1 MLKFSYDLRQQL
13 QDRKEALGH
22 SWSEF
27 KKLLFRE
34 FPDSVDNGQGSM
46 VRLQKIVA
54 VYRKATDWDL
64 EKLRAYHRTFKLEAA
79 KLMRDPPMISNF
91 EAIGFYLAGLE
102 LSVRERV
109 QIRMADWFL
118 NKLDLETE
126 DGRRRM
132 DPWKLQEVMEQA
144 EMIMSASSGDVYIGL
159 GSFALGAGVPPV
171 NPGVGTVM
179 LSAAMPLSYPF
190 QPPPVLPTM
199 NITLPSKPVSVK
211 QKESFPDILDK
222 TKEEA
227 ELRTMGIATSVD
239 AHTVSI
245 KAHDTELAALKK
257 GMEDV
262 KTLSTEVK
270 DIKMTLVGMPGQII
284 VAVAGQTNRS
294 CDGNNNN
301 MVRGKP
307 GQPMIGRG
315 KYLCFYCNEDGHRL
329 RDCPYQRE
337 IIQKEWII
345 WNNGAGKYTLRD
357 GTGFPKVEPR
367 EKLKDRVAE
376 YVKQQG
382 CDRIVHPDAH
392 LFMEVED
399 EPVVYQAAVVQ
410 PQGRMDLDMLA
421 MLLAEKMKP
430 ATDMQSKN

>member
-1 MLKFSYDLRQQL
+1 
-13 QDRKEALGH
+13 
-22 SWSEF
+22 
-27 KKLLFRE
+27 
-34 FPDSVDNGQGSM
+34 
-46 VRLQKIVA
+46 
-54 VYRKATDWDL
+54 
-64 EKLRAYHRTFKLEAA
+64 
-79 KLMRDPPMISNF
+79 
-91 EAIGFYLAGLE
+91 
-102 LSVRERV
+102 
-109 QIRMADWFL
+109 MADWSL
-118 NKLDLETE
+118 NKLNLETE

-144 EMIMSASSGDVYIGL
+144 EMIMSASSEDVYMGL

-171 NPGVGTVM
+171 NPGVGTAM
-179 LSAAMPLSYPF
+179 LSAAMPLSYSF
-190 QPPPVLPTM
+190 QPPPVLSTM
-199 NITLPSKPVSVK
+199 NITQLLKLVSVK
-211 QKESFPDILDK
+211 QEELFPDILDK

-245 KAHDTELAALKK
+245 KAHETELAALRK

-270 DIKMTLVGMPGQII
+270 DIKTTLVGMPGQII
-284 VAVAGQTNRS
+284 AVMAGQTNRP

-307 GQPMIGRG
+307 GQPMIGGG

-337 IIQKEWII
+337 MIQKGWII

-357 GTGFPKVEPR
+357 GTGFPKVEPG
-367 EKLKDRVAE
+367 EKLKDRVVE
-376 YVKQQG
+376 YVKQQEW
-382 CDRIVHPDAH
+382 DRIVHPDAH
-392 LFMEVED
+392 LFMEVEE
-399 EPVVYQAAVVQ
+399 EPAVVYQAAVVQ
-410 PQGRMDLDMLA
+410 TQEGMDLDRLA

-430 ATDMQSKN
+430 ATDVQSKN